1 MEPSSVGTMRLCFA
15 VLCSGAAFALNGE
28 ELRHQSTT
36 KAGHVPETMGDPTTT
51 TRDEG
56 KLMTWP
62 MASLTPL
69 VTEVPVTTLVPTQ
82 TGAAENKTQNMSA
95 VPIRYWSPAIFVVV
109 ALLVLF
115 FTYRRKKGEGSQ
127 DQVAP
132 TSDSSDLGA
141 LDPLP
146 IQDTIPIIPAPQE
159 ERKGLE
165 KPPEDTETNFS
176 EPDPPV
182 PPQPDTPPAAGGPCC
197 PRELGAD

>member
-82 TGAAENKTQNMSA
+82 TGAAENKT
-95 VPIRYWSPAIFVVV
+95 R
-109 ALLVLF
+109 
-115 FTYRRKKGEGSQ
+115 SQ

>member
-1 MEPSSVGTMRLCFA
+1 MEPSSVRTTWLCFA

-36 KAGHVPETMGDPTTT
+36 KGVHVPETMGDPTTT
-51 TRDEG
+51 TEDEG

-62 MASLTPL
+62 MATLTPL
-69 VTEVPVTTLVPTQ
+69 VTEVPVITLVPTQ
-82 TGAAENKTQNMSA
+82 ADAAENKT
-95 VPIRYWSPAIFVVV
+95 R
-109 ALLVLF
+109 
-115 FTYRRKKGEGSQ
+115 SQ

-165 KPPEDTETNFS
+165 KTPEDTETNFS
-176 EPDPPV
+176 EPSPPV
-182 PPQPDTPPAAGGPCC
+182 VPQPDTPTAAGGLRC
-197 PRELGAD
+197 PGELEAD

>member
-82 TGAAENKTQNMSA
+82 TGAAENKT
-95 VPIRYWSPAIFVVV
+95 R
-109 ALLVLF
+109 
-115 FTYRRKKGEGSQ
+115 TG
-127 DQVAP
+127 
-132 TSDSSDLGA
+132 
-141 LDPLP
+141 PLP
-146 IQDTIPIIPAPQE
+146 FLWWLLCSCFSSPTGGKRGKVGLAGLLMELVWPCWCNTCVYPGPQGA
-159 ERKGLE
+159 RIKL
-165 KPPEDTETNFS
+165 P
-176 EPDPPV
+176 
-182 PPQPDTPPAAGGPCC
+182 PPATLQIWEPWTHSLSKT
-197 PRELGAD
+197 PSQ